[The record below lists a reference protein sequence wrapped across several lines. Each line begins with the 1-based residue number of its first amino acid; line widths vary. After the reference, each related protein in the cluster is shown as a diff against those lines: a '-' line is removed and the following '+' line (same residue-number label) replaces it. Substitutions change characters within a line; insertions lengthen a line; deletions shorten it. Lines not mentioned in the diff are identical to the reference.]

1 MTTPRKRQ
9 WRKLSAEVRAGIENG
24 GKVEAVAAKTV
35 VIKPV
40 AKPTEVVKEKPVTK
54 TVAKTAT
61 KISSTKT
68 ATKTTTV
75 KTATT
80 KAKKTSN

>member
-9 WRKLSAEVRAGIENG
+9 WRKLSAEIRAGIENG
-24 GKVEAVAAKTV
+24 GKIEAVAAKTA

-40 AKPTEVVKEKPVTK
+40 VKETLVTK

>member
-9 WRKLSAEVRAGIENG
+9 WRKLSAEVRARIENG
-24 GKVEAVAAKTV
+24 GKVEAVADKTI

-40 AKPTEVVKEKPVTK
+40 VKPTEVVKETPVTK
-54 TVAKTAT
+54 TVTKTTT
-61 KISSTKT
+61 KVSSTKT
-68 ATKTTTV
+68 ATKTV
-75 KTATT
+75 TT

>member
-9 WRKLSAEVRAGIENG
+9 WRKLSAEIRAGIENG
-24 GKVEAVAAKTV
+24 GKIEAVAAKTA

-40 AKPTEVVKEKPVTK
+40 VKETLVTK
-54 TVAKTAT
+54 TV
-61 KISSTKT
+61 
-68 ATKTTTV
+68 TKTTTKASSTKAAT

-80 KAKKTSN
+80 KTNKTSN